1 LPVQNVASNRPIHQD
16 ELAVDRERGA
26 NLGGAD
32 ALLDVFEQGSISSS
46 SVRAR
51 SSRGDLLHRERN
63 DRPEKSA
70 TANADSH
77 LT

>member
-1 LPVQNVASNRPIHQD
+1 LPVQNVAPNRPIRQD

-46 SVRAR
+46 SVRVR